1 MTTSFL
7 TAFWDERKL
16 RLLHCSRPPWSLD
29 LSACC
34 LPDRGCLTQLVTF
47 CLFSPRSL
55 GHHPPLLPALLLAPP
70 GLQAAAS
77 PLAWLWR
84 QSKASL
90 SQAPGGALT
99 PWRRGGDWGR
109 CWRPH
114 PPVAAHAASLES
126 PDALGPLLPLQDTGY
141 CPPWPGL
148 ASDPVPDATGSG
160 SGRPG
165 LGWGQ
170 PAEGLVVSP
179 PVHMLPRRAQ
189 AAPGGDRI
197 SPQAGPHC
205 TGLWWC
211 LLGPPHLLQAWTYG
225 GAWAPSLSSHPSTP

>member
-29 LSACC
+29 PSACC

-77 PLAWLWR
+77 PLDWLWR

-165 LGWGQ
+165 LGWGNRLRASWSAR
-170 PAEGLVVSP
+170 PSTCSLEG
-179 PVHMLPRRAQ
+179 PRLHPEVTGSHLRQGLTAQ
-189 AAPGGDRI
+189 VCGGA
-197 SPQAGPHC
+197 SL
-205 TGLWWC
+205 GL
-211 LLGPPHLLQAWTYG
+211 LTLLQAWTYG
-225 GAWAPSLSSHPSTP
+225 GVWAPSLSSHPSTP